1 MRAARGFIGLIRSIR
16 LVLAAAERDWRDDP
30 EMPEILRRMADYL
43 VRLLCGEPEPR
54 SAEDARRAL
63 RAPRSWKPQGG
74 HGRNGTGTK

>member
-1 MRAARGFIGLIRSIR
+1 MRRARDFVGLIRSIR

-30 EMPEILRRMADYL
+30 EMPDILRRMAGYM

-63 RAPRSWKPQGG
+63 RVPRPWKPQGG
-74 HGRNGTGTK
+74 HGRNGNGVK